1 MVNFAKIAPYKI
13 RNLIRKN
20 EFNKQTS
27 GVSLGYA
34 QANLVILPK
43 KHALDFLIFTQ
54 RNPKPCPIL
63 DITDPGNPEPKY
75 IAKGADIR
83 TDIPQYRIY
92 RNGSLVDEVY
102 NIKQYWKE
110 DFVGFLLG
118 CSFTFENALMKSC
131 IPVRNIEENL
141 NVPMYITNI
150 RCNPA
155 GRFNGPLVVSMRP
168 IPVHQV
174 VKAIQV
180 TSRFPGVHG
189 APVHLGDPIKIGIKN
204 INRPDFGEPS
214 TIKTGEVPVFWACG
228 VTPQAVAI
236 EASLEF
242 MITHTPGYMFITD
255 MHEENLSIF

>member
-1 MVNFAKIAPYKI
+1 MVDFTKMTPHEI
-13 RNLIRKN
+13 RNLIRK
-20 EFNKQTS
+20 EKFNKQTS
-27 GVSLGYA
+27 GISLGYA

-43 KHALDFLIFTQ
+43 EDAFEFLLFAQ

-75 IAKGADIR
+75 AAPGADIR
-83 TDIPQYRIY
+83 TDIPNYRIY
-92 RNGSLVDEVY
+92 RDGTLVDEVR
-102 NIKQYWKE
+102 NINNYWGK
-110 DFVGFLLG
+110 DLVGFLLG
-118 CSFTFENALMKSC
+118 CSFTFESALMHAG
-131 IPVRNIEENL
+131 IPVRNIEEKH

-168 IPVHQV
+168 IPPYQV

-189 APVHLGDPIKIGIKN
+189 APIHLGDPSKIGIKD
-204 INRPDFGEPS
+204 INRPDFGDPS

-228 VTPQAVAI
+228 VTPQAVVL
-236 EASLEF
+236 EASLRF
-242 MITHTPGYMFITD
+242 MITHSPGHMFITD
-255 MHEENLSIF
+255 ISEESLSIF

>member
-43 KHALDFLIFTQ
+43 KYALDFLIFTQ

-118 CSFTFENALMKSC
+118 CSFTFENALMKSG
-131 IPVRNIEENL
+131 IPVRNIEKSI
-141 NVPMYITNI
+141 MYLCILQI
-150 RCNPA
+150 LDVILR
-155 GRFNGPLVVSMRP
+155 GGLMD
-168 IPVHQV
+168 H
-174 VKAIQV
+174 
-180 TSRFPGVHG
+180 
-189 APVHLGDPIKIGIKN
+189 
-204 INRPDFGEPS
+204 
-214 TIKTGEVPVFWACG
+214 
-228 VTPQAVAI
+228 
-236 EASLEF
+236 SL
-242 MITHTPGYMFITD
+242 
-255 MHEENLSIF
+255 